1 MSHQVLKQLPQA
13 DSISSITIA
22 GASAGLIQV
31 DMLLFLT
38 KLIFKTSSIL
48 SPSKYVGLCFNVFTI
63 ICNGKFTVSQARGGG
78 VYSTPIFK
86 LRLKNSKSKM
96 STNKCFFFWD
106 FCINNSFPS
115 DIHCLSDGIG
125 EDTNAGGRQ
134 SYDLLNQFE
143 IIENKPRFAAK
154 KTSQEQ
160 FHTSPGQLDL
170 VDFSGGWE
178 LL

>member
-1 MSHQVLKQLPQA
+1 MQQEIYSQSGKGGGCIFDPN
-13 DSISSITIA
+13 
-22 GASAGLIQV
+22 IQV
-31 DMLLFLT
+31 ET
-38 KLIFKTSSIL
+38 WKFK
-48 SPSKYVGLCFNVFTI
+48 VQNVH
-63 ICNGKFTVSQARGGG
+63 KEV
-78 VYSTPIFK
+78 
-86 LRLKNSKSKM
+86 
-96 STNKCFFFWD
+96 FFFWD

-143 IIENKPRFAAK
+143 IKENKLRFAAK

-178 LL
+178 LLWLARCLHLLSTSAPMK

>member
-1 MSHQVLKQLPQA
+1 MA
-13 DSISSITIA
+13 
-22 GASAGLIQV
+22 
-31 DMLLFLT
+31 
-38 KLIFKTSSIL
+38 FK
-48 SPSKYVGLCFNVFTI
+48 KW
-63 ICNGKFTVSQARGGG
+63 
-78 VYSTPIFK
+78 
-86 LRLKNSKSKM
+86 LRV
-96 STNKCFFFWD
+96 FFFWN
-106 FCINNSFPS
+106 FCINNSFPP
-115 DIHCLSDGIG
+115 DIHCFSDGIG
-125 EDTNAGGRQ
+125 EDTNAGRRQ

>member
-86 LRLKNSKSKM
+86 LRLKISKSKM
-96 STNKCFFFWD
+96 STKKCFFLEFLYKQ
-106 FCINNSFPS
+106 FIPPR
-115 DIHCLSDGIG
+115 HPLSLRWNWWRHKCRWKTIIWFVKPIW
-125 EDTNAGGRQ
+125 
-134 SYDLLNQFE
+134 NQR
-143 IIENKPRFAAK
+143 K
-154 KTSQEQ
+154 
-160 FHTSPGQLDL
+160 
-170 VDFSGGWE
+170 
-178 LL
+178 

>member
-63 ICNGKFTVSQARGGG
+63 TRSYAALRAADLDWIIGPG
-78 VYSTPIFK
+78 YSSGDYIFK
-86 LRLKNSKSKM
+86 KN
-96 STNKCFFFWD
+96 
-106 FCINNSFPS
+106 
-115 DIHCLSDGIG
+115 H
-125 EDTNAGGRQ
+125 
-134 SYDLLNQFE
+134 
-143 IIENKPRFAAK
+143 
-154 KTSQEQ
+154 
-160 FHTSPGQLDL
+160 
-170 VDFSGGWE
+170 V
-178 LL
+178 